1 LARAPA
7 RETANF
13 GVTIMA
19 RKPRNYADEYARRI
33 KNALA
38 RGFTRSQARGH
49 ARANEAPIATQIG
62 RKPLDDTRLQ
72 RALKELREKKSL
84 TAAAKAARVSPE
96 RLRAE
101 GITKGAIEKQGRR
114 WTVKADLP
122 RQVLIYTASRE
133 HIITVD
139 NFDEARVAG
148 EYMNA
153 VGRFLTT
160 ADPNFLAPFAGAS
173 VRDRAGRVY
182 TLETNPNALFRLRK
196 RTRTTFEEIY
206 RIVV

>member
-1 LARAPA
+1 
-7 RETANF
+7 
-13 GVTIMA
+13 M
-19 RKPRNYADEYARRI
+19 
-33 KNALA
+33 
-38 RGFTRSQARGH
+38 
-49 ARANEAPIATQIG
+49 
-62 RKPLDDTRLQ
+62 RLQ
-72 RALKELREKKSL
+72 RALKELREKRSL

-96 RLRAE
+96 RLRAA

-122 RQVLIYTASRE
+122 RRVLIYSEGRE

-139 NFDEARVAG
+139 NFAEARIAG
-148 EYMNA
+148 QYIDA

-160 ADPNFLAPFAGAS
+160 ADPNFLKPFEGAS
-173 VRDRAGRVY
+173 VSDRAGRAY
-182 TLETNPNALFRLRK
+182 PLETRPNALFRLRK